1 MPLLLADRRAHFQK
15 SSRKL
20 VWQIYSYY
28 IYIAYWKKES
38 LFEIDLNLVTTKPI
52 TIFFNDISFGHSV
65 PRIDNVTIIAK
76 AVDVIKWYI
85 SSYIFHRYEVNSDDK
100 NRSGGGGSIANATPI
115 GRDQTVSRNVSYI
128 L

>member
-1 MPLLLADRRAHFQK
+1 M
-15 SSRKL
+15 
-20 VWQIYSYY
+20 
-28 IYIAYWKKES
+28 
-38 LFEIDLNLVTTKPI
+38 
-52 TIFFNDISFGHSV
+52 

-85 SSYIFHRYEVNSDDK
+85 SSYIFHRYEVNNDDK
-100 NRSGGGGSIANATPI
+100 NQSGSGSIANATPI